1 MSDEPFSTK
10 RIIAL
15 RKLTRAV
22 AGHLTALLRE
32 YLEAIGPQLRP
43 RAVLGDYVEGVRE
56 QVRGGEAAFKD
67 VQTLYEKV
75 GGPRKFDF
83 ARELEKPIELGNS
96 ALEITP
102 VEYSHIARVG
112 KETKTVLITAP
123 LRWTLTYEGFSTK
136 QFEKLRGDTTR
147 TSGREIFDFYLHYIV
162 LSIVANH
169 QPRLMRLLDTLHF
182 PVSSGTRS
190 DLGELPLTFISSKI
204 STLRPPDEV
213 IIENTEISG
222 VNVFEEVVNVE
233 DLLKLRDPLQ
243 LKLLELAQTHGMAPA
258 AAEAAG

>member
-10 RIIAL
+10 RMIAL

-22 AGHLTALLRE
+22 AGCLTAQLRE
-32 YLEAIGPQLRP
+32 HLEAIGPQLRP
-43 RAVLGDYVEGVRE
+43 RAVLGDYVESVRD

-67 VQTLYEKV
+67 LQTLYEKV

-83 ARELEKPIELGNS
+83 AQTLERPLELGAS
-96 ALEITP
+96 TVEIAP
-102 VEYSHIARVG
+102 VEYAHVARLD
-112 KETKTVLITAP
+112 KESKTVLITAP
-123 LRWTLTYEGFSTK
+123 LRWTLTYEGFSPK
-136 QFEKLRGDTTR
+136 QFEKLRSDSTR
-147 TSGREIFDFYLHYIV
+147 TSSREIFDFYLHYIV

-233 DLLKLRDPLQ
+233 DLLKLRDPLRD
-243 LKLLELAQTHGMAPA
+243 KLLELAKAHGVEPG
-258 AAEAAG
+258 AAG